1 MPERSK
7 HPLIEPSNTAQRRR
21 GYRLRAALTIGRA
34 TATLV
39 TIARQANR
47 DADDADRLLL
57 AVRSRDRL
65 N

>member
-1 MPERSK
+1 MSERS
-7 HPLIEPSNTAQRRR
+7 PQARIEPSPTAQRRR
-21 GYRLRAALTIGRA
+21 GDRLRAAPTSGRA

-39 TIARQANR
+39 TIARHANR
-47 DADDADRLLL
+47 DAEDADRLWL